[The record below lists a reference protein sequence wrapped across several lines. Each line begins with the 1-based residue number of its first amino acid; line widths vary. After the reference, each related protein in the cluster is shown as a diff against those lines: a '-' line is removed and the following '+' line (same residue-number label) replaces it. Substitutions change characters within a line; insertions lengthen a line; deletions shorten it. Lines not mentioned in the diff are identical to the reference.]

1 MENKNFEDF
10 KLCEYDNRDARVL
23 LTTFPLHMQL
33 FLLTVGLISRY
44 RGTALNRINFRN
56 RLQSLGCF
64 SDVDIHVD
72 TSKEGGHSD
81 YEVTFSVKEL
91 KRMIGSVNTMVG
103 NQEGCV
109 MVGGQVCN
117 NI

>member
-1 MENKNFEDF
+1 MPR
-10 KLCEYDNRDARVL
+10 LYL
-23 LTTFPLHMQL
+23 SH
-33 FLLTVGLISRY
+33 SRY
-44 RGTALNRINFRN
+44 ILIRN

-72 TSKEGGHSD
+72 TSKEGGDSD

-91 KRMIGSVNTMVG
+91 KRMVGSVNTLVG

-109 MVGGQVCN
+109 MLSGKV
-117 NI
+117 IWKSK